1 MTPLAIVA
9 GVLSLAAAVGQSAPP
24 RSPADLFTACHERLA
39 EASDDYDSAYCF
51 YSAAFNARQWDA
63 GARVFEELMRARP
76 GNFWLPIAL
85 GHLHRNRQPAALD
98 AAELWYRR
106 AADGFRAAGHAEGE
120 ILARSNLRDMLL
132 PMGRVAEASAEVSR
146 VSAIG
151 ASAND
156 PLLRA
161 RASSLEATHLL
172 DTGGDLGL
180 AYRLLK
186 QAEPSIFPDGPYR
199 LRRTVL
205 TSLGRVAL
213 RLGRIDE
220 ALTHFARLNNQA
232 RAAHDLPSQ
241 ATAQY
246 NVLNTELLRE
256 SLSPTPGATE
266 RLLLLAQQ
274 TLATGVTAS
283 NALVTLKAHRVI
295 AALLAHVPES
305 RDQALDHVENCLAL
319 AAEGRQQQDEAA
331 CAWIAAT
338 LLREAAPRRARDA
351 QRRAVL
357 ATARANTPVAEAVNA
372 SGYMKFSW
380 LNEPREEAIR
390 DSLLALEA
398 LETLRRLQEGPDSTA
413 DVFSTW
419 TLDYYWL
426 SGRLLLDGDRDLDLA
441 FSIAE
446 RLRARTLLE
455 SRSKESAGL
464 DPQHPAVVERRSV
477 LRTIAAVQRTL
488 MDPTLSLA
496 ARQAELNRLS
506 ALEGREQESSRQIAR
521 LSAGARPAPSFA
533 SLADV
538 QAALR
543 PNEALLSFQL
553 GVWDTIERTFGGGA
567 WLTAVTHDR
576 RAVYRIPDRAHFAP
590 LVPVFTGLLS
600 AGDGRDI
607 AAAVRL
613 YADSFSSA
621 LADLPPG
628 ITRLILVPDG
638 PLHRL
643 PFDALRGS
651 PDAKPLGTRYELVV
665 SPSATLWLATRER
678 GTAARRGRVLV
689 FADPELAVANDANA
703 GERQAVLERGVA
715 LGRLPYA
722 RRESRALA
730 RYLGD
735 VDALAG
741 QAASEFAIKTRAL
754 GGYELV
760 HFAAHAVADETHPE
774 RSAVFLAPGDAAQD
788 GLLQAREIRELDLEG
803 AIVVLS
809 ACQTAAGTVLAG
821 EGMLSLARA
830 FFQAGALAVVGT
842 RWHIRDEDAASL
854 FESFYRELGNGAT
867 VSGALAETKADAL
880 ERGRRADVWAGLVL
894 LGDGESR
901 LFAPRTRE
909 SRPHPGILAGLI
921 LLAAVVMAAGAYGP
935 ERTSAGRMA
944 RDR

>member
-1 MTPLAIVA
+1 MTPIAIVA
-9 GVLSLAAAVGQSAPP
+9 GVLSLAAAVWESAPP
-24 RSPADLFTACHERLA
+24 HSPADLFTACHERLA
-39 EASDDYDSAYCF
+39 AAPDDYDSAYCF
-51 YSAAFNARQWDA
+51 YSAAFSARQWDA

-161 RASSLEATHLL
+161 RAWSLEATHLL

-220 ALTHFARLNNQA
+220 ALTHFARLNDQA

-274 TLATGVTAS
+274 TLATGVSAS

-305 RDQALDHVENCLAL
+305 RDQALHHVENCLAL

-338 LLREAAPRRARDA
+338 LLHEAAPRRARDA
-351 QRRAVL
+351 RRRAVL

-380 LNEPREEAIR
+380 LHEPRAEAIR

-455 SRSKESAGL
+455 TRSKESAGL

-488 MDPTLSLA
+488 MDPALSLA

-506 ALEGREQESSRQIAR
+506 ALEAREQESSRQIAR
-521 LSAGARPAPSFA
+521 LSVGGRPAPSFA

-538 QAALR
+538 QALLR

-576 RAVYRIPDRAHFAP
+576 REVYRIPDRAHFAP

-613 YADSFSSA
+613 YADVFSTA

-689 FADPELAVANDANA
+689 LADPELAVANDANA
-703 GERQAVLERGVA
+703 VERQAVLERGVA

-735 VDALAG
+735 VDALDG
-741 QAASEFAIKTRAL
+741 QAASELAIKTRAL

-788 GLLQAREIRELDLEG
+788 GLLQVREIRELDLEG

-894 LGDGESR
+894 LGDGERR

-921 LLAAVVMAAGAYGP
+921 LLAAVVMAAGSCAP